1 MLLEISICTYENGEF
16 DVMLQDPASGEG
28 IELSGFKRLS
38 PEQSKFIDRI
48 APACVWTS
56 YRSESC

>member
-1 MLLEISICTYENGEF
+1 MLLEMSICTYENGEF
-16 DVMLQDPASGEG
+16 DVMLRDTATGEE

-38 PEQSKFIDRI
+38 PEQFKLIDRI